1 MLDIH
6 QRARNI
12 ARQNAEVSWLPSM
25 NLLVRRTTFV
35 LIGGFSETLAT
46 AEEVDL
52 CSDFRIMEKF

>member
-1 MLDIH
+1 
-6 QRARNI
+6 
-12 ARQNAEVSWLPSM
+12 M

-35 LIGGFSETLAT
+35 LIGNFSEALET